1 MGTSEDRQVIIHPS
15 TVNFHIMSIQIYRQ
29 SLISKKKKMCS
40 QGRVVDEVEVLFN
53 FRRLMSSSRGVFHA
67 DIEPDLL
74 QNSKVHFSKTISLDL
89 IPGNM

>member
-1 MGTSEDRQVIIHPS
+1 
-15 TVNFHIMSIQIYRQ
+15 
-29 SLISKKKKMCS
+29 MCS